1 MVECVHKNINPIL
14 FSGYQQM
21 TFHRLRLA
29 IVVSFSALLC
39 ACAGYMP
46 TDSMIGDRREQ
57 IIQTL
62 GHPSSELT
70 TSDGQVMIYPRG
82 PLGKHTYFVYLNQN
96 GAMSRWTQVLDEK
109 NFARIKPGMTRDE
122 VISIIGE
129 SKVRDGIAFGRGYV
143 WSWRYV
149 NFHCFWFRVEFTPEN
164 IVRSTMYQKPPEC
177 RIRK

>member
-1 MVECVHKNINPIL
+1 MPA
-14 FSGYQQM
+14 GYQQM
-21 TFHRLRLA
+21 TFHSLRLA
-29 IVVSFSALLC
+29 IVISFSALIS

-46 TDSMIGDRREQ
+46 TDSMIGGDREQ
-57 IIQTL
+57 IIKTL
-62 GHPSSELT
+62 GHPSNELSTSE
-70 TSDGQVMIYPRG
+70 GQVMIYPRG
-82 PLGKHTYFVYLNQN
+82 PSGKHTYFVYLDQN
-96 GAMSRWTQVLDEK
+96 GTMSRWTQVLNEK
-109 NFARIKPGMTRDE
+109 NFTRIKPGMTRDE